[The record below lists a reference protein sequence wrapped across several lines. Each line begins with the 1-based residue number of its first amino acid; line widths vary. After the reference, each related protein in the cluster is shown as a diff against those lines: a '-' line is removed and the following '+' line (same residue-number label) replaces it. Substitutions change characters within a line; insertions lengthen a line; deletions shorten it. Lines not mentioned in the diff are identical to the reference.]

1 MWLRTP
7 FSLDLVPGCRVEGW
21 VKEDGSQSN
30 VESSVCQEHT
40 QMVLRPTG
48 PDEVAM
54 GASVDGE
61 MWLED

>member
-1 MWLRTP
+1 M
-7 FSLDLVPGCRVEGW
+7 
-21 VKEDGSQSN
+21 
-30 VESSVCQEHT
+30 ESSVWQEHT

-48 PDEVAM
+48 PDKVAM